1 MKGTATLLV
10 ALLLVG
16 LLIAAG
22 CVTAPT
28 TPAPARNN
36 TTKTANVTLPL
47 EKPLYVIGIDGNYPP
62 FTFQGNDSKFTG
74 LDIESARW
82 IANREGFQVEFVAL
96 PWDGI
101 LNALQAGSIDMV
113 YSGLT
118 VTEER
123 EKQFF
128 LTTPYYTVNQSIAVR
143 QDSNLTMQDL
153 NDGWLRVGVQAGST
167 SENWVRTTLMRPGT
181 MPAQKLYT
189 YADVGILTKALENRE
204 IDASIAQTPA
214 QKYAIYGRPL
224 VIIGEI
230 PTMEQ
235 YAIAMRKTDPELRA
249 VMDDGLRQL
258 MNDPY
263 WHVLLKKYQ
272 LE

>member
-1 MKGTATLLV
+1 MKGTAILLV
-10 ALLLVG
+10 ALLVG

-28 TPAPARNN
+28 TPAPAQNN

-47 EKPLYVIGIDGNYPP
+47 TKPMYVIGIDGNYPP

-74 LDIESARW
+74 LDIEAARW
-82 IANREGFQVEFVAL
+82 IADRERFDVEFVAL

-101 LNALQAGSIDMV
+101 LNALQSGSIDMV

-118 VTEER
+118 VTDER
-123 EKQFF
+123 QKQFY
-128 LTTPYYTVNQSIAVR
+128 LTTPYFTVNQSIAVR

-153 NDGWLRVGVQAGST
+153 YDGWLRVGVQAGST
-167 SENWVRTTLMRPGT
+167 SETWVRTALMRPGT
-181 MPAQKLYT
+181 MPALKLYT
-189 YADVGILTKALENRE
+189 YPDVGMLTTALENRE
-204 IDASIAQTPA
+204 IDASIVHTPV
-214 QKYAIYGRPL
+214 QKYVIYGRPL

-235 YAIAMRKTDPELRA
+235 YAVAIRKTDPELRA

-258 MNDPY
+258 MNDHY
-263 WHVLLKKYQ
+263 WQQLLRKYQ